1 MNDLTSSDI
10 TPKAKVTN
18 ASEVQDDNYY
28 PFWQPELYINLLVDH
43 SKYSKSS
50 QAAIPPEIAKAL
62 KTDLDKNAYEP
73 IIYLSDFWN
82 LQKNMVELNETLD
95 GTNLNLTLNF
105 QMFWPMYF

>member
-50 QAAIPPEIAKAL
+50 
-62 KTDLDKNAYEP
+62 
-73 IIYLSDFWN
+73 
-82 LQKNMVELNETLD
+82 
-95 GTNLNLTLNF
+95 
-105 QMFWPMYF
+105 